1 MRAEILFRINCQAF
15 VYIQNLMILHT
26 VYSDLWLN
34 VAKQCKVTLGAMAST
49 VSLGYPA
56 NGNFKLLRV
65 GRQLMPNQA
74 VQASGSQLL

>member
-1 MRAEILFRINCQAF
+1 M
-15 VYIQNLMILHT
+15 VLHT
-26 VYSDLWLN
+26 VFSDLWLN
-34 VAKQCKVTLGAMAST
+34 VAKQCKVTLGAMANT